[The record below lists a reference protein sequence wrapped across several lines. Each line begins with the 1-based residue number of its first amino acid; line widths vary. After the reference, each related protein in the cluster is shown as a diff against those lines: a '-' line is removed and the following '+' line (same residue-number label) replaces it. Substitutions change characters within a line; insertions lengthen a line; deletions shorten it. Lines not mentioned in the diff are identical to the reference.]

1 MVPSTTP
8 EGEGKSLG
16 PKPKSVE
23 FSRTASQTPPS
34 PSAPDFE
41 LSNSDS
47 PLCSFSASL
56 LTVLQDRVLNSSVVA
71 PAQQSCVTK
80 LWGPALED
88 FLHWDSWPAGCLH
101 FFPHPFLP
109 FIPFGIPEP
118 APGSQVRYC

>member
-34 PSAPDFE
+34 PSALDFE

-47 PLCSFSASL
+47 PLCNFSASL
-56 LTVLQDRVLNSSVVA
+56 LTVLQDRVLNSSVGA
-71 PAQQSCVTK
+71 PAQQSSVTK
-80 LWGPALED
+80 LWGPARGFSSLGLPASWLSALLSPPPPP
-88 FLHWDSWPAGCLH
+88 LHTFWDP
-101 FFPHPFLP
+101 
-109 FIPFGIPEP
+109 
-118 APGSQVRYC
+118 